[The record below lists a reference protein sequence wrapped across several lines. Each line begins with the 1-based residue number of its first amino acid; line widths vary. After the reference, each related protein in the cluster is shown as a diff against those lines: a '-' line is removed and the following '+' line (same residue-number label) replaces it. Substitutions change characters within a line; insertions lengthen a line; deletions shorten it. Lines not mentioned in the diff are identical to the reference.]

1 MLSFKDFS
9 KVLIKMSKITKDM
22 EEVDKMTKGEL
33 SKNMDN
39 KESDNNESDEPKQN
53 TSSQEIKIGSHQ
65 STPEKVSKY
74 ISKQSRS

>member
-22 EEVDKMTKGEL
+22 EEVDKITKGEL
-33 SKNMDN
+33 SKNMNDG
-39 KESDNNESDEPKQN
+39 ESDNNESDEQKKN
-53 TSSQEIKIGSHQ
+53 TSSREFKIGSHQ
-65 STPEKVSKY
+65 STPVKVSKY